1 MAIPALFALD
11 VLCVLAFAYFLA
23 AVLGPPSRPA
33 YLVAIFVSGWADL
46 VLAAEVL
53 SLFHLIVPWAMLA
66 AHALLAAIAAALW
79 VSAGRP
85 GPPRFSLPSR
95 QAVLGSLKDAPDLW
109 VLGLAVGLTY
119 VLLAV
124 VNILVPPNN
133 LDSLM
138 YHLSR
143 VVFWIQHQ
151 TLAPWPSP
159 SLAQTSFPL
168 NAEIGSLGSMLFL
181 RQDSLAGF
189 VQWSSALAAM
199 VSVFGLARGFG
210 ASRRQGAFAALVF
223 LTLPMIVLQATTTQN
238 DLTTGAMA
246 TAAIYLFL
254 LGWRTQ
260 HKGALITSG
269 AALGLALGM
278 KYTAFM
284 VLPGFGL
291 GLAFLVL
298 VRKPRS
304 WRSLSTWTAACLVG
318 FLALGAFNYAQNW
331 LHFGNPFGVVKII
344 ARQTNRAR
352 VSPAVLTRSNM
363 VRDIYSFLDLTGVPR
378 PLARAAVKVKAL
390 AGEAAF
396 KALHVPVDSP
406 ELNRD
411 RQRFGFKKSKG
422 LASEAGAFF
431 GPLGFFLW
439 LPLILYWSIAGF
451 LKKDARLIP
460 ALAFLGFMAAIGA
473 SQAWLPYRGRY
484 YCLAMALSAPL
495 AAGVFRRGP
504 LMVLLRGFIAG
515 LACLVMVVTVVT
527 NVQKPLIGDD
537 AIWTKT
543 RFERRALVWDETRI
557 PYRLLEKAIPPQA
570 RVASILPALDLAV
583 YPLFGEK
590 YGRRVIPI
598 FPPPAAVD
606 LKWLQDN
613 PFPFVFVHVTG
624 YCHVE
629 DLPSSRYRIFTS
641 LPYKIIVRLG
651 ENKDP

>member
-1 MAIPALFALD
+1 MPTLFILD
-11 VLCVLAFAYFLA
+11 LFLVLAFAYFVA

-33 YLVAIFVSGWADL
+33 YLVALFVSGWADL
-46 VLAAEVL
+46 VLATEIL

-79 VSAGRP
+79 ISAGRP

-95 QAVLGSLKDAPDLW
+95 QALLGSLKDAPDLW

-119 VLLAV
+119 VMLAV

-151 TLAPWPSP
+151 TLAPWPTS
-159 SLAQTSFPL
+159 SLAQTTFPL

-189 VQWSSALAAM
+189 VQWSSALAAL

-210 ASRRQGAFAALVF
+210 ASRRQASFAALIF
-223 LTLPMIVLQATTTQN
+223 LSLPMIVLQATTTQN
-238 DLTTGAMA
+238 DLTTGAMMA
-246 TAAIYLFL
+246 AAIYLFL

-304 WRSLSTWTAACLVG
+304 WRSLSTWAAACLVG

-331 LHFGNPFGVVKII
+331 LHFGNPFGVVKLI
-344 ARQTNRAR
+344 AHQTNRAL
-352 VSPAVLTRSNM
+352 VSPAVLTRSNV
-363 VRDIYSFLDLTGVPR
+363 VRDIYSFLDFTGVPR

-390 AGEAAF
+390 AGEAVF
-396 KALHVPVDSP
+396 KALHIPVYSP
-406 ELNRD
+406 ELNRND
-411 RQRFGFKKSKG
+411 QHFGFKKSKG
-422 LASEAGAFF
+422 RASEAGSFF

-439 LPLILYWSIAGF
+439 LPLILYWSVAGF
-451 LKKDARLIP
+451 LKRDDRLIP
-460 ALAFLGFMAAIGA
+460 ALAFWGFMAVIGA
-473 SQAWLPYRGRY
+473 SQAWFPYRGRY
-484 YCLAMALSAPL
+484 YCLAMALCAPL
-495 AAGVFRRGP
+495 VAGVVRRGP
-504 LMVLLRGFIAG
+504 LMTVLRGFIAG
-515 LACLVMVVTVVT
+515 LACLVMVVTVLT

-557 PYRLLEKAIPPQA
+557 PYRLLETAIPPQA
-570 RVASILPALDLAV
+570 RVASILPAVDQAV

-590 YGRRVIPI
+590 FGRRVIPI
-598 FPPPAAVD
+598 FPPPAAID

-624 YCHVE
+624 YCPVG
-629 DLPSSRYRIFTS
+629 DLPSSKYRVFTS
-641 LPYKIIVRLG
+641 LPYKIIVRLRVSR
-651 ENKDP
+651 DP